1 MYDGG
6 GGASG
11 KVKTQIGEAW
21 KDGRANL
28 DQLSASY
35 LAYKQESSASVIG
48 GPYLT
53 SSERYPKHLNG
64 GQ

>member
-35 LAYKQESSASVIG
+35 LAMYDCKSQA
-48 GPYLT
+48 
-53 SSERYPKHLNG
+53 RA
-64 GQ
+64 